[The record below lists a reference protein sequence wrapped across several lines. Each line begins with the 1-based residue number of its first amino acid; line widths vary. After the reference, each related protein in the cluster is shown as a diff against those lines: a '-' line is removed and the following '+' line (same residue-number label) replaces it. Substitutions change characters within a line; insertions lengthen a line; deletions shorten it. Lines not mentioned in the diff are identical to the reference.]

1 MEDRAMARIAK
12 WLEGDGF
19 YQLYI
24 GTPITI
30 VIYQE
35 DGIFCMQVNG
45 RLEKQLESRELNAA
59 QLEVEETIKS
69 WASALNQNDP
79 VECRSDASS

>member
-1 MEDRAMARIAK
+1 MARIAK
-12 WLEGDGF
+12 WLEGDCF

-59 QLEVEETIKS
+59 QLETEEAVKS
-69 WASALNQNDP
+69 WASTLD
-79 VECRSDASS
+79 